1 MPAAASSLRRL
12 SSRSNSVCCVVMAA
26 RSLHGRDDAENFKY
40 LWLDLDRLSAEEQRR
55 LFERD

>member
-1 MPAAASSLRRL
+1 
-12 SSRSNSVCCVVMAA
+12 MAA